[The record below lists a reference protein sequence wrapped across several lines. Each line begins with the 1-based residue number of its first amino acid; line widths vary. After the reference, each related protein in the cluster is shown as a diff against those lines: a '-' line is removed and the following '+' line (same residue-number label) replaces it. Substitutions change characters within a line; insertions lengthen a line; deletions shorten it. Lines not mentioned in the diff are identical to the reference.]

1 MKKIYGIGIGPGDK
15 ELITL
20 KGYRLI
26 RECDYVFIPKSKGES
41 LAGKIVGDYLEGK
54 RIIELDFPMGDDNSE
69 RYKASAINIC
79 EILKEDEFGVF
90 LTLGDPMTY
99 STYIY
104 LMLEFKNIDIE
115 VETIPGITSFNSAA
129 ARLSLP
135 LTLREESFYLADGDV
150 EEEIL
155 KKVNSVCILK
165 IIKNKLRIIEKLETQ
180 GFEYVFVK
188 RCSMEN
194 EEIIYDKEEM
204 LKDKDYMS
212 LIYARRT

>member
-1 MKKIYGIGIGPGDK
+1 
-15 ELITL
+15 
-20 KGYRLI
+20 
-26 RECDYVFIPKSKGES
+26 
-41 LAGKIVGDYLEGK
+41 
-54 RIIELDFPMGDDNSE
+54 
-69 RYKASAINIC
+69 
-79 EILKEDEFGVF
+79 
-90 LTLGDPMTY
+90 
-99 STYIY
+99 
-104 LMLEFKNIDIE
+104 
-115 VETIPGITSFNSAA
+115 
-129 ARLSLP
+129 
-135 LTLREESFYLADGDV
+135 V